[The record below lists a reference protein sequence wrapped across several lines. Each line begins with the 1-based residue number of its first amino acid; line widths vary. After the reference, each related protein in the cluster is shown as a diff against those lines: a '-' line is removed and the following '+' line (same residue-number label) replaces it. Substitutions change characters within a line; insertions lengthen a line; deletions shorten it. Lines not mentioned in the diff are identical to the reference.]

1 VLAHELD
8 HPYIDENN
16 VAGRFVSGD
25 LTRDEL
31 ALFERHYVDCPECM
45 DRVALAQ
52 MFRSTEAAAKP
63 EAVVPVGIFN
73 VLATFP
79 ARQQTLIFAAATLLL
94 LLMPIAAMTW
104 LSSQA
109 QPAKP
114 EPEPV
119 LWLPESGPIEAHVPF
134 DAPWVSIASSVP
146 DAKGTYRLAIVDAG
160 NRPIVVGPDQIVAA
174 GTALGLRVATLPT
187 DVSFVIVEKKS
198 ENGAYT
204 IVSRHPLLVNWH

>member
-1 VLAHELD
+1 MLAHQLD

-25 LTRDEL
+25 LTREEL
-31 ALFERHYVDCPECM
+31 TLFERHYVDCPECM

-73 VLATFP
+73 ILSSFT
-79 ARQQTLIFAAATLLL
+79 ARQQTLIFAASTLIL
-94 LLMPIAAMTW
+94 LLMPIGAMTW

-109 QPAKP
+109 TATKP

-119 LWLPESGPIEAHVPF
+119 LWLPESGPIEAHVPA

-146 DAKGTYRLAIVDAG
+146 DPKGTYRLAIVDAG
-160 NRPIVVGPDQIVAA
+160 NRPIVVGPDQIAPP
-174 GTALGLRVATLPT
+174 GTAIGLRLTSLPA

-204 IVSRHPLLVNWH
+204 IVSRHPLLINWH